1 MTRKKGKETLFS
13 SDETDTE
20 QEVKKSP
27 EQLLRGLTE
36 STTEYVIE
44 WQTPQQDNVEQ
55 DKPGQEEENDSHPVQ
70 RGQKIIRDIAQTLP
84 TTPGV
89 YRMLDGEGNALYVGK
104 AKNLGRR
111 VISYTRQLPFRLQQM
126 VAQTRAME
134 IVQTKT
140 EAEALLLESNLI
152 KQLKPRYNVLLRDDK
167 SFPYIL
173 LTRDHDAPMV
183 TKHRGKQTR
192 PGSYFG
198 PFADTRSVN
207 KTITALERAFLL
219 RSCSDSTY
227 AQRTRPCLMY
237 QIKRCSAPCV
247 GRITTENYNAL
258 VAEAA
263 AFLQG
268 RSNAFQQKLATDMQ
282 QAAEA
287 LDYEK
292 AALYRDRLRALR
304 TVQARQDINVDAL
317 NNGDLFALYEDSG
330 QSCIQVFFFR
340 AGRNYGNRSYL
351 PRHDSS
357 FDSETVLTSFIAQ
370 FYTNKPVPELVLTS
384 HDLPEH
390 ALLGEALSQKAGQ
403 KISVLCPKRGPRKML
418 MDNARHNAR
427 EALSRR
433 LAERASQKRLLSGL
447 QDLLNLDK
455 PPERIEVYDN
465 SHTMGDNA
473 YGAMIVAGTDG
484 FIKKAYRKFKI
495 KHNPQAGD
503 DYAMMREVLT
513 RRLSGSLREDPERTG
528 DHWPDLLILDGGAGQ
543 LGVGFEVL
551 KELSLTDIPIIAVA
565 KGPDRNAGRE
575 RIFLPARSPFLLPP
589 RDPVLYFI
597 QRLRDEAHRFAIT
610 THRKGHRTARLKSTL
625 DSIPG
630 IGAKRKKALLHHFGS
645 ANSVTEASSEELESV
660 PGISRNIALKIHNF
674 FNTV

>member
-1 MTRKKGKETLFS
+1 MTSEKDKETLFS
-13 SDETDTE
+13 SDETDIE
-20 QEVKKSP
+20 QEGKTPPK
-27 EQLLRGLTE
+27 QLLRSLAE
-36 STTEYVIE
+36 STPEYVIE
-44 WQTPQQDNVEQ
+44 WQTPQPDSVEQ
-55 DKPGQEEENDSHPVQ
+55 DKPRQEEDDNSHPVQ
-70 RGQKIIRDIAQTLP
+70 RGQRIIRDIAQTLP
-84 TTPGV
+84 PTPGV
-89 YRMLDGEGNALYVGK
+89 YRMLDSDGNALYVGK

-126 VAQTRAME
+126 VAHTRTME

-152 KQLKPRYNVLLRDDK
+152 KRLKPRYNVLLRDDK

-192 PGSYFG
+192 AGSYFG

-207 KTITALERAFLL
+207 KTITALKRAFLL
-219 RSCSDSTY
+219 RSCSDNTY

-247 GRITTENYNAL
+247 GRITTKDYNAL

-268 RSNAFQQKLATDMQ
+268 RSSAFQQKLATDMQ

-304 TVQARQDINVDAL
+304 TIQARQDINVDAL
-317 NNGDLFALYEDSG
+317 NNGDLFALYADSG

-357 FDSETVLTSFIAQ
+357 LDSETVLTSFIAQ

-384 HDLPEH
+384 HDLPER
-390 ALLGEALSQKAGQ
+390 ALLSEALSQKAGQ
-403 KISVLCPKRGPRKML
+403 KISVLCPKRGPRKTL

-433 LAERASQKRLLSGL
+433 LAERASQKRLLGGL
-447 QDLLNLDK
+447 QDLLNLNK

-465 SHTMGDNA
+465 SHTMGDHA

-495 KHNPQAGD
+495 KSDLQAGD

-513 RRLSGSLREDPERTG
+513 RRLSASLREDPERTG

-543 LGVGFEVL
+543 LGVGLKVL
-551 KELSLTDIPIIAVA
+551 KDLSLTDLPMIAVA

-575 RIFLPARSPFLLPP
+575 RIFLPSHSPFLLPP

-610 THRKGHRTARLKSTL
+610 THRKGQRGARLKSTL

-645 ANSVTEASSEELESV
+645 AHSVTEASREELESV
-660 PGISRNIALKIHNF
+660 PGISRHIALKIHNF
-674 FNTV
+674 FNTA

>member
-1 MTRKKGKETLFS
+1 
-13 SDETDTE
+13 
-20 QEVKKSP
+20 
-27 EQLLRGLTE
+27 
-36 STTEYVIE
+36 
-44 WQTPQQDNVEQ
+44 
-55 DKPGQEEENDSHPVQ
+55 
-70 RGQKIIRDIAQTLP
+70 
-84 TTPGV
+84 
-89 YRMLDGEGNALYVGK
+89 
-104 AKNLGRR
+104 
-111 VISYTRQLPFRLQQM
+111 
-126 VAQTRAME
+126 
-134 IVQTKT
+134 
-140 EAEALLLESNLI
+140 
-152 KQLKPRYNVLLRDDK
+152 
-167 SFPYIL
+167 
-173 LTRDHDAPMV
+173 MV

-192 PGSYFG
+192 AGSYFG

-247 GRITTENYNAL
+247 GRITPTDYNAL

-268 RSNAFQQKLATDMQ
+268 RSNAFQQKLATEMQ

-304 TVQARQDINVDAL
+304 TIQARQDINVEAL

-357 FDSETVLTSFIAQ
+357 LDSETVLTSFIAQ

-390 ALLGEALSQKAGQ
+390 ALLSEALSQKAGQ
-403 KISVLCPKRGPRKML
+403 KISILCPRRGPRKTL
-418 MDNARHNAR
+418 MENARHNAR

-433 LAERASQKRLLSGL
+433 LAERASQKRLLQGL

-465 SHTMGDNA
+465 SHTMGDHA

-484 FIKKAYRKFKI
+484 FMKKAYRKFKI
-495 KHNPQAGD
+495 KSDLNAGD

-513 RRLSGSLREDPERTG
+513 RRLSASLREDPERRG
-528 DHWPDLLILDGGAGQ
+528 DQWPDLIILDGGAGQ
-543 LGVGFEVL
+543 LGVGLEVL
-551 KELSLTDIPIIAVA
+551 KDLSLTDIPLIAVA
-565 KGPDRNAGRE
+565 KGPERNAGRE
-575 RIFLPARSPFLLPP
+575 RIFLPARTPFLLPP

-610 THRKGHRTARLKSTL
+610 THRKGHRTARLKSAL

-645 ANSVTEASSEELESV
+645 AQSVTEASREELESV
-660 PGISRNIALKIHNF
+660 PGISRHIALTIHNF
-674 FNTV
+674 FNTA